1 MITNLTWILTTI
13 MEFYCASLIHLWDSP
28 SLQTANWSHLPESKS
43 ANLYWPPSFCPYVL
57 VDEVLLFLLGVNS
70 SIWTLDSFSFPYKGL
85 CSFSYPFFC
94 FISFTCSFGLFSPAC
109 KHVLG
114 SIPNSVSL
122 HMQWRNVDA
131 SSQKSFGRKWKLGT
145 HFYLNIRAAE
155 ERKWVGTGKK

>member
-13 MEFYCASLIHLWDSP
+13 TEFYCASLIHLWDSP
-28 SLQTANWSHLPESKS
+28 SLQTANWSHLPESKF

-114 SIPNSVSL
+114 SSILKDMPSQTSSPAPSPSYHPHFSVL
-122 HMQWRNVDA
+122 LWMQT
-131 SSQKSFGRKWKLGT
+131 SQSK
-145 HFYLNIRAAE
+145 I
-155 ERKWVGTGKK
+155 V